1 MANFDQGH
9 YRLLKAIQAV
19 GGVVC
24 EDYPELFFPE
34 DFTDPVKKRLAIVI
48 ARRLCSD
55 CPVKTECFRYAVES
69 GQKAGIWAGT
79 LPSER

>member
-9 YRLLKAIQAV
+9 YRLLKAIQAA

-55 CPVKTECFRYAVES
+55 CPVKTECFRYAVGS